1 MQSTP
6 LRKRNDQLLFQVGIS
21 NSSFS
26 HSDRYTVATAE
37 QSFSRLKIISI
48 KVEEAK
54 KLEIDKMINIFAV
67 SLQRKS
73 QKGQIK

>member
-1 MQSTP
+1 MTSSYSK
-6 LRKRNDQLLFQVGIS
+6 LVSAIVLFLTLTV
-21 NSSFS
+21 
-26 HSDRYTVATAE
+26 TVATAE

-67 SLQRKS
+67 SLQRKRPD
-73 QKGQIK
+73 QINLIVN